1 VFPRE
6 QLYPFPCEFRRKN
19 YSDLYLMSHVTES
32 RVQADII
39 SLLKN
44 YRIDAVPIDAGGRR
58 ARGRMIGAAKN
69 AGINIG
75 ELANVKTGSA
85 IPSGFADLE
94 ATLAPSGRALYIE
107 CKAPAWCSAT
117 LAILRPAGVPS
128 KEQLEFLL
136 EKHRRGAVVLV
147 AWSTRD
153 VEDHLGSLLKE
164 NRKAL
169 G

>member
-1 VFPRE
+1 M
-6 QLYPFPCEFRRKN
+6 RRN
-19 YSDLYLMSHVTES
+19 YSDLYLMSQVTEA

-75 ELANVKTGSA
+75 HLASVKTGSA
-85 IPSGFADLE
+85 IPSGFADIE

-107 CKAPAWCSAT
+107 CKAPAWISPT
-117 LAILRPAGVPS
+117 LAIVRGAGIPS
-128 KEQLEFLL
+128 REQLDFLL

-153 VEDHLGSLLKE
+153 VENHLGSLLVE